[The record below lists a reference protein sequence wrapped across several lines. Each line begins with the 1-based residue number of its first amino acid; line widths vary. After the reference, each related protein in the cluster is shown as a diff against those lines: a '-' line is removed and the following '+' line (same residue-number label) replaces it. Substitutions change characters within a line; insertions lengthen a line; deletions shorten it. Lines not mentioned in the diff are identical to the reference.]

1 MSPPLAGVWAAAWN
15 AHEVDAV
22 VSWYAADG
30 VHRMASGATH
40 TGAPELRAMVER
52 TLLAYPDVGF
62 DVRDAFIA
70 DDHFAIEYTMRG
82 TRDGRTVEIDGVLV
96 GTVDRDA
103 RVRACVDYLDH
114 LSIRRQLGL
123 AD

>member
-1 MSPPLAGVWAAAWN
+1 MLPPRLSVKLDARSGSEALPGVGSSGSP
-15 AHEVDAV
+15 
-22 VSWYAADG
+22 
-30 VHRMASGATH
+30 
-40 TGAPELRAMVER
+40 
-52 TLLAYPDVGF
+52 
-62 DVRDAFIA
+62 
-70 DDHFAIEYTMRG
+70 AIQRVARG

-114 LSIRRQLGL
+114 LSIQRQLGL